1 MPRMQLSIMLDCSA
15 EISRL
20 SIFTLHVLFMESRTN
35 ISNVCLFNTSK
46 CIRDFSKLHKAP
58 ILTLKAQTG
67 HSKKNQQ
74 KKLHAVRIELGT
86 STIPVW
92 RSLLWANLVSVSS
105 ILNEGRSSFYCW
117 SFLPVLCKLQY
128 QHRERCVIMRKT
140 WLRFVRELPPR
151 HGRVYATTSIRGVV
165 VVIYTSVHQGQI
177 KFRPM

>member
-1 MPRMQLSIMLDCSA
+1 MLVCSYVLCKYGVYLNYSVVIFSEEKLHDTELLNSINSFIIGKKVPRMHLLIILDCSA

-20 SIFTLHVLFMESRTN
+20 SIFFLHVLFMESRTN

-86 STIPVW
+86 STIPV
-92 RSLLWANLVSVSS
+92 
-105 ILNEGRSSFYCW
+105 
-117 SFLPVLCKLQY
+117 
-128 QHRERCVIMRKT
+128 
-140 WLRFVRELPPR
+140 
-151 HGRVYATTSIRGVV
+151 
-165 VVIYTSVHQGQI
+165 
-177 KFRPM
+177 